1 MAKSFLSLYWLI
13 KSNTWSK
20 KEEKKTYDSWNQI
33 RTLDKLSL
41 TFIRNTNK
49 KKTSLKKK
57 DAKTP
62 FRKHDQKDKQKKGQ
76 VLKGLFLRFYTVYII
91 IIYHLI
97 WKPVLY
103 VFLCQQASHQSA
115 AWASANC
122 IISCNMMWGCF
133 YCRGCY
139 MASAAQCSCPKF
151 ERRVRRTASSSSSSR
166 SSRAF
171 GLHFYTMVEIA
182 KFWPKIKLSFFTL

>member
-1 MAKSFLSLYWLI
+1 MQKHLSESMI
-13 KSNTWSK
+13 KK
-20 KEEKKTYDSWNQI
+20 I
-33 RTLDKLSL
+33 
-41 TFIRNTNK
+41 NK
-49 KKTSLKKK
+49 KS
-57 DAKTP
+57 
-62 FRKHDQKDKQKKGQ
+62 Q
-76 VLKGLFLRFYTVYII
+76 VLKGLFLRFYTVYIII

-171 GLHFYTMVEIA
+171 GLHFTLWS
-182 KFWPKIKLSFFTL
+182 KLPNFDQKLSCLFLPYKKSICKLS